1 MANPLSFKDFLAVD
15 YTPGMPDQIS
25 YNSIKR
31 KRGRIGE
38 DSTDED
44 CWSGYKRVGMKK
56 KGDKMVPNCVPED
69 QQTTQEKLSLASR
82 RALAR
87 AMVKNKAKIK
97 MGRRRAMQKTATQEV
112 LMKRARKAARNTLF
126 QKFAKKDRSEMTP
139 SRRASIEDR
148 IDKMKGKVDKLA
160 RKLIPQIRKR
170 ERDRKSAK

>member
-1 MANPLSFKDFLAVD
+1 MAKPLSFKDFLAVD

-25 YNSIKR
+25 YNAMKR

-38 DSTDED
+38 DTTDEA
-44 CWSGYKRVGMKK
+44 
-56 KGDKMVPNCVPED
+56 
-69 QQTTQEKLSLASR
+69 LSFASR

-87 AMVKNKAKIK
+87 SMIKNKAKIK

-112 LMKRARKAARNTLF
+112 IMKRARKAARDLLF

-148 IDKMKGKVDKLA
+148 ISKMKGKVDKIA
-160 RKLIPQIRKR
+160 RKMIPQIRKR